1 MNQDAFIAKYQSRW
15 QNFEEWLDSFSKKI
29 PEEKR
34 PVFHNTVDIPYLY
47 RQICQHLS
55 LAQSRHYSAHL
66 IDYLNQLVL
75 RGHQHFYQFKGN
87 SRSGFLNFIYYE
99 FPQLI
104 RTRWKLFW
112 FVALLFYAP
121 LIGIGLAI
129 QLAPELVY
137 SVLPPEQVSQYSSM
151 YDPAGEYI
159 GRHRDSDDDFR
170 MFGFYIEHNI
180 SIGFQTFAGG
190 MLFGLGTLFYL
201 LYNGLVIGAVAGHLT
216 EIGFTKT
223 FFSFAIGHGS
233 FELTAIV
240 ISGMAGLNLG
250 AALLRPGQLSRM
262 ASLKKASNSSMKMVY
277 GVILMLVI
285 AAFIEAFWSSK
296 RAIDPIAKFQVG
308 AALWAFVA
316 VYFLF
321 AGRRCR
327 LKK

>member
-1 MNQDAFIAKYQSRW
+1 
-15 QNFEEWLDSFSKKI
+15 
-29 PEEKR
+29 
-34 PVFHNTVDIPYLY
+34 
-47 RQICQHLS
+47 
-55 LAQSRHYSAHL
+55 
-66 IDYLNQLVL
+66 
-75 RGHQHFYQFKGN
+75 
-87 SRSGFLNFIYYE
+87 
-99 FPQLI
+99 
-104 RTRWKLFW
+104 
-112 FVALLFYAP
+112 
-121 LIGIGLAI
+121 
-129 QLAPELVY
+129 
-137 SVLPPEQVSQYSSM
+137 
-151 YDPAGEYI
+151 
-159 GRHRDSDDDFR
+159 
-170 MFGFYIEHNI
+170 
-180 SIGFQTFAGG
+180 
-190 MLFGLGTLFYL
+190 
-201 LYNGLVIGAVAGHLT
+201 
-216 EIGFTKT
+216 
-223 FFSFAIGHGS
+223 HGS